1 MMRGWGNMMGGWG
14 YGPSV
19 GNGGF
24 WWMGL
29 MGMAIQLIFWV
40 AIIALGIY
48 LFKRMG
54 HSRMTVGS
62 SGRNNA
68 LDILKER
75 YARGEIDADDYQ
87 HRKQDLLK

>member
-1 MMRGWGNMMGGWG
+1 MIGGWGNMMGGWG

-29 MGMAIQLIFWV
+29 MGMAFQLIFWV

-48 LFKRMG
+48 LFKRIG
-54 HSRMTVGS
+54 LSRMTVGS
-62 SGRNNA
+62 SGRPDA
-68 LDILKER
+68 FDILKER
-75 YARGEIDADDYQ
+75 YARGEIDADEYQ
-87 HRKQDLLK
+87 RRKQDLQK

>member
-1 MMRGWGNMMGGWG
+1 MMGGWGNMMGRWG

-19 GNGGF
+19 GNGGY

-29 MGMAIQLIFWV
+29 VGMAFQLIFWV
-40 AIIALGIY
+40 AIIAIGIY

-54 HSRMTVGS
+54 SSRMTVGTF
-62 SGRNNA
+62 GRPDA

-75 YARGEIDADDYQ
+75 YAKGEIDTDEYQ
-87 HRKQDLLK
+87 RRKQDLQK